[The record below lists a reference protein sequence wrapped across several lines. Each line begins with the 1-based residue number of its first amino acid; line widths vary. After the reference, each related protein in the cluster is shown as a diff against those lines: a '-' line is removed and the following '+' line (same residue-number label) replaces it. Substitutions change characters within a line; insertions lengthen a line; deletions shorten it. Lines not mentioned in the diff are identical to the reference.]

1 MSYRGIEELNKR
13 ALLGFKLKINSEFC
27 ETCVMGK
34 QTCVKFEIGQHITL
48 AILDYI
54 HFDLWGPTT
63 VPSKGGHKYFV
74 SFIDDFSRKV

>member
-34 QTCVKFEIGQHITL
+34 QTCVKFEIGQHITP

-54 HFDLWGPTT
+54 HFD
-63 VPSKGGHKYFV
+63 
-74 SFIDDFSRKV
+74 